1 MTWYFDKVQPW
12 ITSIG
17 QQLGGLFGIGTI
29 YGWRPDDGRPSEHPK
44 GRALDFMTTT
54 GTPLAEYARENAN
67 TLGVSYIVWNRQ
79 IWSKKRAAEGW
90 RPYTGTSNPHTD
102 HVHISFDE
110 KAPVGGALVNTVGNL
125 GQQALGGLFN
135 VDELMGKVRG
145 TSITVAGALLGLGLI
160 GAGLFL
166 AVKQRAAT
174 QISKL
179 VK

>member
-1 MTWYFDKVQPW
+1 
-12 ITSIG
+12 
-17 QQLGGLFGIGTI
+17 
-29 YGWRPDDGRPSEHPK
+29 
-44 GRALDFMTTT
+44 MTTT

-110 KAPVGGALVNTVGNL
+110 KPPVGGTLVNTVGNF